1 MVVFPGLLVS
11 AIVFVA
17 AGRILL
23 GCFPG
28 NHATKNNLFA
38 VTSGAFLGAGIFMV
52 LVMWVAAVLHIS
64 LKPRDE
70 NTVAIVSWMIGG
82 LMANAI
88 VAWLITRPRP
98 PRKGISG

>member
-1 MVVFPGLLVS
+1 MFVFPALLVS
-11 AIVFVA
+11 GIVFVA

-28 NHATKNNLFA
+28 NHATKANLLA
-38 VTSGAFLGAGIFMV
+38 VTYGAFLGAGIFMV
-52 LVMWVAAVLHIS
+52 FVMWVAAVLNIS

-82 LMANAI
+82 LMASAI
-88 VAWLITRPRP
+88 VAWRMTRPRP